1 MCIKILVLIINVV
14 WIFSVCGC
22 FYILCNQQHACLH
35 ISQTTVFVIFQMKKK
50 TKAAI
55 LASVASILLVRVT
68 LLRKLRRRRLPRVL
82 YVNHAAKRE
91 EYINSILHGSERYCV
106 NQIRMKSIAF
116 HHLCHIL
123 TEGEH
128 VRPTIHMS
136 VTEQVFIFLYSI
148 GHNMRFRVMGSRI
161 YRSTE
166 TVHKYF
172 KVVLRGVLKLYK
184 TLIRLRNEDT
194 PLEIRNSRRFYPYF
208 KVNIVTYVFL

>member
-1 MCIKILVLIINVV
+1 
-14 WIFSVCGC
+14 
-22 FYILCNQQHACLH
+22 
-35 ISQTTVFVIFQMKKK
+35 MKKK

-55 LASVASILLVRVT
+55 LASVASVLLVWVA
-68 LLRKLRRRRLPRVL
+68 L
-82 YVNHAAKRE
+82 
-91 EYINSILHGSERYCV
+91 
-106 NQIRMKSIAF
+106 
-116 HHLCHIL
+116 LCHIL

-136 VTEQVFIFLYSI
+136 VTEQVFIFLHSN
-148 GHNMRFRVMGSRI
+148 GHNMRFHVMGSRI

-184 TLIRLRNEDT
+184 TLIRLRSEDT
-194 PLEIRNSRRFYPYF
+194 PPEIRNNRRFYPYF